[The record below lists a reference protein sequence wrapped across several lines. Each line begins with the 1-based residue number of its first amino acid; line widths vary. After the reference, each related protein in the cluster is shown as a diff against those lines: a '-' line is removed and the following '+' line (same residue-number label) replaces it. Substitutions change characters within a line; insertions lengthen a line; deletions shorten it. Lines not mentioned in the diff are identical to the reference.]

1 MITLKH
7 SIPFRPIFSLAF
19 IWLFLPSQ
27 VAFAQRQYTVEKPRE
42 RSSTER
48 VVFKS
53 IPAQPSKSVLAIVLD
68 PVING
73 RIVVKDIAGRI
84 IEDFSADKDGQA
96 EIQLPRGKTYL
107 VEASFPG
114 YLNASGKAR
123 ALKTSEIIRLKLT
136 PKFATLVLSG
146 LPAKAEVFI
155 DDQPRT
161 TADQTG
167 MASIND
173 LKPGDHSLLI
183 RHPEYNDYTD
193 SLKGLEAGT
202 SIANWR
208 ISLARVA
215 KLTVQGPVGATV
227 LIDGAM
233 QGKIRDDG
241 TVRIDYELDRAV
253 ERTIGVELLGFQPW
267 SRREILAPGPRTITV
282 KLDPVVTSAGW
293 TDFFS
298 TLSQWSF
305 PASWE
310 LVGDARN
317 KRLRVKGAQLGLL
330 KDKTY
335 RDILQINFTIWLDDG
350 KGATWA
356 VRADKEG
363 RNYYLFHLAGPNS
376 THPDGPKR
384 FYTYLVED
392 GREPIEVGT
401 PIPILTELNQEAS
414 YTITL
419 EVTGH
424 KIQHWITSNISGQK
438 DDLGFWEDGRSTKG
452 KFLYGTFGFRSLAGE
467 VFTVDDFI
475 LEPVTSQ

>member
-7 SIPFRPIFSLAF
+7 PIPFRPIFSLAF

-48 VVFKS
+48 VVIKT

-84 IEDFSADKDGQA
+84 IEDFNADKDGQA
-96 EIQLPRGKTYL
+96 EIQLPRGKTYS

-123 ALKTSEIIRLKLT
+123 ALKASEIIRLKLI
-136 PKFATLVLSG
+136 PQFATLVLSG
-146 LPAKAEVFI
+146 LPAKAQVFI

-161 TADQTG
+161 MADQTG
-167 MASIND
+167 TASIND

-193 SLKGLEAGT
+193 SLKGLEAGS

-208 ISLARVA
+208 ISLTRVA
-215 KLTVQGPVGATV
+215 KLTVQGPAGAAV
-227 LIDGAM
+227 FIDGAM

-241 TVRIDYELDRAV
+241 TVRIDYELDRAT
-253 ERTIGVELLGFQPW
+253 ERTISVELLGFQAW
-267 SRREILAPGPRTITV
+267 SRKETLAPGPRTLAV
-282 KLDPVVTSAGW
+282 KLDPVVTSAGM
-293 TDFFS
+293 TDFFD
-298 TLSQWSF
+298 TLSQWNA
-305 PASWE
+305 PGEWE

-317 KRLRVKGAQLGLL
+317 KRLRVKGTELGLL
-330 KDKTY
+330 KDKIY
-335 RDILQINFTIWLDDG
+335 RDVQQANFTVWLDDAR
-350 KGATWA
+350 GATWA
-356 VRADKEG
+356 VRADREG
-363 RNYYLFHLAGPNS
+363 RNYYLFHLAGPKS
-376 THPDGPKR
+376 TTHTPKR
-384 FYTYLVED
+384 FYTYLVKD
-392 GREPIEVGT
+392 GGTPIDVST
-401 PIPILTELNQEAS
+401 PIPISTELNQESS
-414 YTITL
+414 YTIAL
-419 EVTGH
+419 EITGH
-424 KIQHWITSNISGQK
+424 KIQHWITSNVTGQK
-438 DDLGFWEDGRSTKG
+438 DDLGFWVDTEITKE

-475 LEPVTSQ
+475 LEPATTQ